1 MEVTKPENLTIDT
14 LRDKMIASIMTNLYT
29 ASKLT
34 KNSEL
39 IIYDTI
45 PTSDKSQR
53 EFFWRI
59 VQLASGIFKVKVKV
73 NCSLFHYI
81 TNFIFRKPLGGTKVS
96 WLWNRKE
103 YKPALSLTYEGII
116 NSSLFLE
123 DVFNAYQDTTTLDGK
138 ALTIEIF
145 DNFQRMEE

>member
-1 MEVTKPENLTIDT
+1 MEVTQLEDLTIDE

-45 PTSDKSQR
+45 PVEDKSQR
-53 EFFWRI
+53 EFFWKV

-81 TNFIFRKPLGGTKVS
+81 TNFIFKKPLGETKVK
-96 WLWNRKE
+96 WLWNKEE
-103 YKPALSLTYEGII
+103 YKSELSLTYDGFI
-116 NSSLFLE
+116 NSSCFLE
-123 DVFNAYQDTTTLDGK
+123 DVFNAYQDSATLNGK

-145 DNFQRMEE
+145 DEFQKMG

>member
-1 MEVTKPENLTIDT
+1 MEVTQLEDLTIDE

-45 PTSDKSQR
+45 PVEDKSQR
-53 EFFWRI
+53 EFFWKV

-81 TNFIFRKPLGGTKVS
+81 TNFIFKKPLGETKVK
-96 WLWNRKE
+96 WLWNKKE
-103 YKPALSLTYEGII
+103 YKSELSLTYGGFI
-116 NSSLFLE
+116 NSSRFLE
-123 DVFNAYQDTTTLDGK
+123 DVFNAYQDSTTLNGK

-145 DNFQRMEE
+145 DEFQKMG

>member
-1 MEVTKPENLTIDT
+1 MEVTQLEDLTIDE

-29 ASKLT
+29 AAKLT

-45 PTSDKSQR
+45 PVEDKSQR
-53 EFFWRI
+53 EFFWKV

-81 TNFIFRKPLGGTKVS
+81 INFIFKKPLGGTKIK
-96 WLWNRKE
+96 WLWNKEE
-103 YKPALSLTYEGII
+103 YKSGLSLTYDGFI
-116 NSSLFLE
+116 NSSYFLE
-123 DVFNAYQDTTTLDGK
+123 DVFNAYQDSTTLNGK
-138 ALTIEIF
+138 ALTTEIF
-145 DNFQRMEE
+145 DEFQKMG